1 MEAKIKNIVNE
12 NKRDMVESIKA
23 AVRINSVMDEKT
35 ATEKMPFGKGVD
47 DAIRKALEIAK
58 SLGFKTVYKD
68 GYYGYAEVGDGEEL
82 IGILGHIDVVPV
94 GDESKWKFP
103 PFSATEEDGYIYGR
117 GTQDDKGPTIAAM
130 YAVKALLDA
139 GVKFEKRVRFII
151 GGDEE
156 NLWRCIA
163 KYTENGE
170 EIPSMGFT
178 PDSSFPVTNAEKSL
192 VQFYLRGKGSKEI
205 SLNISGALNAVP
217 GVANYT
223 GKLADKLVEKLDEL
237 KFDYE
242 KNDES
247 VTVIGKRVH
256 SASADKGVNAIE
268 RLCKALY
275 EIGVKEDVVRFVAEL
290 SDSVGSKIL
299 PNCIDDVS
307 GTLTLNLGE
316 LIINENKSV
325 LGYDSRI
332 PVKYTI
338 EDLENAVKEKA
349 ANYGLEFEEFDRLK
363 SLYIPADSELIKT
376 LVSVYEQETGLEG
389 TPMSS
394 GGATYAKA
402 LDNCVAFGA
411 MFPFDEKTE
420 HQENERVDIKNMI
433 KATEIYALAI
443 YLSLIHI

>member
-1 MEAKIKNIVNE
+1 MENKIKNIVNE
-12 NKRDMVESIKA
+12 NSKEMLESIKA
-23 AVRINSVMDEKT
+23 AVRINSVMDEDT
-35 ATEKMPFGKGVD
+35 ATESMPFGKGVD
-47 DAIRKALEIAK
+47 EALRKTLEIAE

-68 GYYGYAEVGDGEEL
+68 GYYGYAEVGEGEEL

-117 GTQDDKGPTIAAM
+117 GTQDDKGPTIATM

-192 VQFYLRGKGSKEI
+192 VQFYLRGKGSKEL

-237 KFDYE
+237 KFEYE
-242 KNDES
+242 KDGES

-275 EIGVKEDVVRFVAEL
+275 EIGVKDDVVRFVAEL

-299 PNCIDDVS
+299 PNCVDDVS

-316 LIINENKSV
+316 LIINEKESKI
-325 LGYDSRI
+325 GFDSRV
-332 PVKYTI
+332 PVKFTI
-338 EDLENAVKEKA
+338 EDLENAVKENA

-363 SLYIPADSELIKT
+363 SLYVPADSELIKT

-389 TPMSS
+389 TPKSS

-420 HQENERVDIKNMI
+420 HQENERVNIKNMI
-433 KATEIYALAI
+433 KATEIYALSV
-443 YLSLIHI
+443 YRLLEL

>member
-12 NKRDMVESIKA
+12 NSKDMIESIKA
-23 AVRINSVMDEKT
+23 AVRINSVMDENT
-35 ATEKMPFGKGVD
+35 ATESMPFGKGVD
-47 DAIRKALEIAK
+47 ESLRKTLEIAE

-68 GYYGYAEVGDGEEL
+68 GYYGYAEIGEGEEL
-82 IGILGHIDVVPV
+82 IGILGHIDVVPI

-139 GVKFEKRVRFII
+139 GVKFGKRVRFII

-192 VQFYLRGKGSKEI
+192 VQFYLRGKGSKDL

-223 GKLADKLVEKLDEL
+223 GELADKLAEKLDEL
-237 KFDYE
+237 KFEYE
-242 KNDES
+242 KDRES
-247 VTVIGKRVH
+247 ITVIGKRVH
-256 SASADKGVNAIE
+256 AASADKGVNAIE

-275 EIGVKEDVVRFVAEL
+275 EIGVKDDVVRFVAEL

-299 PNCIDDVS
+299 PNCVDDVS

-316 LIINENKSV
+316 LIINEKESKI
-325 LGYDSRI
+325 GFDSRV
-332 PVKYTI
+332 PVKFTI
-338 EDLENAVKEKA
+338 EDLENAVKENA

-363 SLYIPADSELIKT
+363 SLYVPADSELIKT

-389 TPMSS
+389 TPKSS

-420 HQENERVDIKNMI
+420 HQENERVNIKNMI
-433 KATEIYALAI
+433 KATEIYALSV
-443 YLSLIHI
+443 YRLLEL

>member
-1 MEAKIKNIVNE
+1 MENKIKNIVNE
-12 NKRDMVESIKA
+12 NSRDMVESIKA
-23 AVRINSVMDEKT
+23 AVRINSVMDEDT
-35 ATEKMPFGKGVD
+35 ATETMPFGKGVD
-47 DAIRKALEIAK
+47 EALRKTLEIAE

-192 VQFYLRGKGSKEI
+192 VQFYLRGKGSKDL

-223 GKLADKLVEKLDEL
+223 GKLADKLAEKLDEL

-242 KNDES
+242 KDGES
-247 VTVIGKRVH
+247 ITVIGKRVH
-256 SASADKGVNAIE
+256 AASADKGVNAIE

-275 EIGVKEDVVRFVAEL
+275 EIGVEDDVVRFVAEL

-299 PNCIDDVS
+299 PNCVDDVS

-316 LIINENKSV
+316 LIINEKESKI
-325 LGYDSRI
+325 GFDSRV
-332 PVKYTI
+332 PVKFTI
-338 EDLENAVKEKA
+338 EDLEDAVKEKA

-363 SLYIPADSELIKT
+363 SLYVPADSELIKT

-389 TPMSS
+389 TPKSS

-443 YLSLIHI
+443 YKLLKL

>member
-1 MEAKIKNIVNE
+1 MESKIKNIVNE
-12 NKRDMVESIKA
+12 NSKDMIESIKA
-23 AVRINSVMDEKT
+23 AVRINSVMDEDT
-35 ATEKMPFGKGVD
+35 ATESMPFGKGVD
-47 DAIRKALEIAK
+47 ESLRKTLEIAE

-68 GYYGYAEVGDGEEL
+68 GYYGYAEVGEGEEL
-82 IGILGHIDVVPV
+82 IGILGHIDVVPI

-117 GTQDDKGPTIAAM
+117 GAQDDKGPTIAAM

-139 GVKFEKRVRFII
+139 GVKFGKRVRFII

-192 VQFYLRGKGSKEI
+192 VQFYLRGKGSKDL

-223 GKLADKLVEKLDEL
+223 GKLADKLSEKLDEL

-242 KNDES
+242 KDGES
-247 VTVIGKRVH
+247 ITVIGKRVH
-256 SASADKGVNAIE
+256 AASADKGVNAIE

-275 EIGVKEDVVRFVAEL
+275 EIGVEDGVVRFVAEL

-299 PNCIDDVS
+299 PNCVDDVS

-316 LIINENKSV
+316 LIINEKESKI
-325 LGYDSRI
+325 GFDSRV
-332 PVKYTI
+332 PVKFTI
-338 EDLENAVKEKA
+338 EDLEDAVKEKA
-349 ANYGLEFEEFDRLK
+349 ANYELEFEEFDRLK
-363 SLYIPADSELIKT
+363 SLYVPADSELIKT
-376 LVSVYEQETGLEG
+376 LVSVYEHETGLEG
-389 TPMSS
+389 TPKSS

-420 HQENERVDIKNMI
+420 HQENERVNIKNMI
-433 KATEIYALAI
+433 KATEIYALSVYRLLEI
-443 YLSLIHI
+443 

>member
-1 MEAKIKNIVNE
+1 MESKIKNIVNE
-12 NKRDMVESIKA
+12 NSKDMIESIKA
-23 AVRINSVMDEKT
+23 AVRINSVMDEDT
-35 ATEKMPFGKGVD
+35 ATESMPFGKGVD
-47 DAIRKALEIAK
+47 ESLRKTLEIAK

-68 GYYGYAEVGDGEEL
+68 GYYGYAEIGEGEEL
-82 IGILGHIDVVPV
+82 IGILGHIDVVPI

-192 VQFYLRGKGSKEI
+192 VQFYLRGNGSKEI
-205 SLNISGALNAVP
+205 NLNISGALNAVP

-223 GKLADKLVEKLDEL
+223 GKLADKLTEKLDEL

-242 KNDES
+242 KDGES

-256 SASADKGVNAIE
+256 AASADKGVNAIE

-275 EIGVKEDVVRFVAEL
+275 EIGVEDDVVRFVAEL

-299 PNCIDDVS
+299 PNCVDDVS

-316 LIINENKSV
+316 LIINEKESKI
-325 LGYDSRI
+325 GFDSRV
-332 PVKYTI
+332 PVKFTI
-338 EDLENAVKEKA
+338 EDLEDAVKEKA
-349 ANYGLEFEEFDRLK
+349 TNYGLEFEEFDRLK
-363 SLYIPADSELIKT
+363 SLYVPADSELIKT

-389 TPMSS
+389 TPKSS

-420 HQENERVDIKNMI
+420 HQENERVNIKNMI
-433 KATEIYALAI
+433 KATEIYALSVYRLLEI
-443 YLSLIHI
+443 

>member
-1 MEAKIKNIVNE
+1 MESKIKNIVNE
-12 NKRDMVESIKA
+12 NSKDMIESIKA
-23 AVRINSVMDEKT
+23 AVRINSVMDEDT
-35 ATEKMPFGKGVD
+35 ATESMPFGKGVD
-47 DAIRKALEIAK
+47 ESLRKTLEIAE

-68 GYYGYAEVGDGEEL
+68 GYYGYAEVGEGEEL
-82 IGILGHIDVVPV
+82 IGILGHIDVVPI

-192 VQFYLRGKGSKEI
+192 VQFYLRGNGSKEI
-205 SLNISGALNAVP
+205 NLNISGALNAVP

-223 GKLADKLVEKLDEL
+223 GKLADKLSEKLDEL

-242 KNDES
+242 KDGES
-247 VTVIGKRVH
+247 ITVIGKRVH
-256 SASADKGVNAIE
+256 AASADKGVNSIE

-275 EIGVKEDVVRFVAEL
+275 EIGVEDDVVRFVAEL

-299 PNCIDDVS
+299 PNCVDDVS

-316 LIINENKSV
+316 LIINEKESKI
-325 LGYDSRI
+325 GFDSRV
-332 PVKYTI
+332 PVKFTI
-338 EDLENAVKEKA
+338 EDLEDAVKEKA

-363 SLYIPADSELIKT
+363 SLYVPADSELIKT

-389 TPMSS
+389 TPKSS

-411 MFPFDEKTE
+411 MFPFEEKTE
-420 HQENERVDIKNMI
+420 HQENERVNIKNMI
-433 KATEIYALAI
+433 KATEIYALSVYRLLEI
-443 YLSLIHI
+443 

>member
-1 MEAKIKNIVNE
+1 MESKIKNIVNE
-12 NKRDMVESIKA
+12 NSKDMIESIKA
-23 AVRINSVMDEKT
+23 AVRINSVMDEDT
-35 ATEKMPFGKGVD
+35 ATESMPFGKGVD
-47 DAIRKALEIAK
+47 ESLRKTLEIAE
-58 SLGFKTVYKD
+58 SLGFKTVYKN
-68 GYYGYAEVGDGEEL
+68 GYYGYAEVGEGKEL

-192 VQFYLRGKGSKEI
+192 VQFYLRGKGSKEL

-223 GKLADKLVEKLDEL
+223 GKLADKLSEKLDEL

-242 KNDES
+242 KDGES
-247 VTVIGKRVH
+247 ITVIGKRVH
-256 SASADKGVNAIE
+256 AASADKGVNAIE

-275 EIGVKEDVVRFVAEL
+275 EIGVEEDIVRFVAEL

-316 LIINENKSV
+316 LIINEKESKI
-325 LGYDSRI
+325 GFDSRV
-332 PVKYTI
+332 PVKFTI
-338 EDLENAVKEKA
+338 EDLEDAVKEKA

-363 SLYIPADSELIKT
+363 SLYVPADSELIKT

-389 TPMSS
+389 TPKSS

-420 HQENERVDIKNMI
+420 HQENERVNIKNMI
-433 KATEIYALAI
+433 KATEIYALSVYRLLEI
-443 YLSLIHI
+443 

>member
-1 MEAKIKNIVNE
+1 MESKIKNIVNE
-12 NKRDMVESIKA
+12 NSKDMIESIKA
-23 AVRINSVMDEKT
+23 AVRINSVMDEDT
-35 ATEKMPFGKGVD
+35 ATESMPFGKGVD
-47 DAIRKALEIAK
+47 ESLRKTLEIAE

-68 GYYGYAEVGDGEEL
+68 GYYGYAEIGEGEEL
-82 IGILGHIDVVPV
+82 IGILGHIDVVPI

-139 GVKFEKRVRFII
+139 GVKFGKRVRFII

-192 VQFYLRGKGSKEI
+192 VQFYLRGNGSKEI
-205 SLNISGALNAVP
+205 NLNISGALNAVP

-223 GKLADKLVEKLDEL
+223 GKLADKLSEKLDEL

-242 KNDES
+242 KDGES
-247 VTVIGKRVH
+247 ITVIGKRVH
-256 SASADKGVNAIE
+256 AASADKGVNAIE

-275 EIGVKEDVVRFVAEL
+275 EIGVEDGVVRFVAEL

-299 PNCIDDVS
+299 PNCVDDVS

-316 LIINENKSV
+316 LIINEKESKI
-325 LGYDSRI
+325 GFDSRV
-332 PVKYTI
+332 PVKFTI
-338 EDLENAVKEKA
+338 EDLEDAVKEKA
-349 ANYGLEFEEFDRLK
+349 ANYELEFEEFDRLK
-363 SLYIPADSELIKT
+363 SLYVPADSELIKT

-389 TPMSS
+389 TPKSS

-420 HQENERVDIKNMI
+420 HQENERVNIKNMI
-433 KATEIYALAI
+433 KATEIYALSVYRLLEI
-443 YLSLIHI
+443 

>member
-1 MEAKIKNIVNE
+1 
-12 NKRDMVESIKA
+12 
-23 AVRINSVMDEKT
+23 
-35 ATEKMPFGKGVD
+35 
-47 DAIRKALEIAK
+47 
-58 SLGFKTVYKD
+58 
-68 GYYGYAEVGDGEEL
+68 
-82 IGILGHIDVVPV
+82 
-94 GDESKWKFP
+94 
-103 PFSATEEDGYIYGR
+103 
-117 GTQDDKGPTIAAM
+117 M
-130 YAVKALLDA
+130 YAVKSLLDA

-192 VQFYLRGKGSKEI
+192 VQFYLRGKGSKEL

-223 GKLADKLVEKLDEL
+223 GKLADKLSEKLDEL

-242 KNDES
+242 KDGES

-256 SASADKGVNAIE
+256 AASADKGVNAIE

-275 EIGVKEDVVRFVAEL
+275 EIGVEDDVVRFVAEL

-299 PNCIDDVS
+299 PNCVDDVS

-316 LIINENKSV
+316 LIINEKESKI
-325 LGYDSRI
+325 GFDSRV
-332 PVKYTI
+332 PVKFTI
-338 EDLENAVKEKA
+338 EDLEDAVKEKA
-349 ANYGLEFEEFDRLK
+349 TNYGLEFEEFDRLK
-363 SLYIPADSELIKT
+363 SLYVPADSELIKT

-389 TPMSS
+389 TPKSS

-411 MFPFDEKTE
+411 MFPFDKKTE
-420 HQENERVDIKNMI
+420 HQENERVNIKNMI
-433 KATEIYALAI
+433 KATEIYALSVYRLLEI
-443 YLSLIHI
+443 

>member
-12 NKRDMVESIKA
+12 NSREMVESIKA
-23 AVRINSVMDEKT
+23 AVRINSVMDEDT
-35 ATEKMPFGKGVD
+35 ATETMPFGKGVD
-47 DAIRKALEIAK
+47 EALRKTLEIAE

-68 GYYGYAEVGDGEEL
+68 GYYGYAEIGEGEEL
-82 IGILGHIDVVPV
+82 IGILGHIDVVPI

-192 VQFYLRGKGSKEI
+192 VQFYLRGKGSKDL

-223 GKLADKLVEKLDEL
+223 GKLADKLSEKLDEL

-242 KNDES
+242 KDGES
-247 VTVIGKRVH
+247 ITVIGKRVH
-256 SASADKGVNAIE
+256 AASADKGVNAIE

-275 EIGVKEDVVRFVAEL
+275 EIGVEDDVVRFVAEL

-299 PNCIDDVS
+299 PNCVDDVS

-316 LIINENKSV
+316 LIINEKESKI
-325 LGYDSRI
+325 GFDSRV
-332 PVKYTI
+332 PVKFTI
-338 EDLENAVKEKA
+338 EDLEDAVKEKA
-349 ANYGLEFEEFDRLK
+349 TNYGLEFEEFDRLK
-363 SLYIPADSELIKT
+363 SLYVPADSELIKT
-376 LVSVYEQETGLEG
+376 LVSVYEEETGLEG
-389 TPMSS
+389 TPKSS

-420 HQENERVDIKNMI
+420 HQENERVNIKNMI
-433 KATEIYALAI
+433 KATEIYALSVYRLLEI
-443 YLSLIHI
+443 

>member
-1 MEAKIKNIVNE
+1 MENKIKNIVNE
-12 NKRDMVESIKA
+12 NSRDMVESIKA
-23 AVRINSVMDEKT
+23 AVRINSVMDEDT
-35 ATEKMPFGKGVD
+35 ATETMPFGKGVD
-47 DAIRKALEIAK
+47 EALRKTLEIAE

-192 VQFYLRGKGSKEI
+192 VQFYLRGKGSKDL

-223 GKLADKLVEKLDEL
+223 GKLADKLAEKLDEL

-242 KNDES
+242 KDGES
-247 VTVIGKRVH
+247 ITVIGKRVH
-256 SASADKGVNAIE
+256 AASADKGVNSIE

-275 EIGVKEDVVRFVAEL
+275 EIGVEDDVVRFVAEL

-299 PNCIDDVS
+299 PNCVDDVS

-316 LIINENKSV
+316 LIINEKESKI
-325 LGYDSRI
+325 GFDSRV
-332 PVKYTI
+332 PVKFTI
-338 EDLENAVKEKA
+338 EDLEDAVKEKA

-363 SLYIPADSELIKT
+363 SLYVPADSELIKT

-389 TPMSS
+389 TPKSS

-443 YLSLIHI
+443 YKLLKL

>member
-1 MEAKIKNIVNE
+1 MESKIKNIVNE
-12 NKRDMVESIKA
+12 NSKDMIESIKA
-23 AVRINSVMDEKT
+23 AVRINSVMDEDT
-35 ATEKMPFGKGVD
+35 ATESMPFGKGVD
-47 DAIRKALEIAK
+47 ESLRKTLEIAE

-68 GYYGYAEVGDGEEL
+68 GYYGYAEVGEGEEL
-82 IGILGHIDVVPV
+82 IGILGHIDVVPI

-192 VQFYLRGKGSKEI
+192 VQFYLRGKGSKDL

-223 GKLADKLVEKLDEL
+223 GKLADKLSEKLDEL

-242 KNDES
+242 KDGES
-247 VTVIGKRVH
+247 ITVIGKRVH
-256 SASADKGVNAIE
+256 AASADKGVNAIE

-275 EIGVKEDVVRFVAEL
+275 EIGVEDDVVRFVAEL

-299 PNCIDDVS
+299 PNCVDDVS

-316 LIINENKSV
+316 LIINEKESKI
-325 LGYDSRI
+325 GFDSRV
-332 PVKYTI
+332 PVKFTI
-338 EDLENAVKEKA
+338 EDLEDAVKEKA

-363 SLYIPADSELIKT
+363 SLYVPADSELIKT

-389 TPMSS
+389 TPKSS

-420 HQENERVDIKNMI
+420 HQENERVNIKNMI
-433 KATEIYALAI
+433 KATEIYALAVYRLLEI
-443 YLSLIHI
+443 

>member
-1 MEAKIKNIVNE
+1 MESKIKNIVNE
-12 NKRDMVESIKA
+12 NSKDMIESIKA
-23 AVRINSVMDEKT
+23 AVRINSVMDEDT
-35 ATEKMPFGKGVD
+35 ATESMPFGKGVD
-47 DAIRKALEIAK
+47 ESLRKTLEIAE

-68 GYYGYAEVGDGEEL
+68 GYYGYAEVGEGEEL
-82 IGILGHIDVVPV
+82 IGILGHIDVVPI

-192 VQFYLRGKGSKEI
+192 VQFYLRGNGSKEI
-205 SLNISGALNAVP
+205 NLNISGALNAVP

-223 GKLADKLVEKLDEL
+223 GKLADKLSEKLDEL

-242 KNDES
+242 KDGES
-247 VTVIGKRVH
+247 ITVIGKRVH
-256 SASADKGVNAIE
+256 AASADKGVNSIE

-275 EIGVKEDVVRFVAEL
+275 EIGVEDDVVRFVAEL

-316 LIINENKSV
+316 LIINEKESKI
-325 LGYDSRI
+325 GFDSRV
-332 PVKYTI
+332 PVKFTI
-338 EDLENAVKEKA
+338 EDLEDAVKEKA

-363 SLYIPADSELIKT
+363 SLYVPADSKLIKT

-389 TPMSS
+389 TPKSS

-420 HQENERVDIKNMI
+420 HQENERVNIKNMI
-433 KATEIYALAI
+433 KATEIYALSVYRLLEI
-443 YLSLIHI
+443 

>member
-12 NKRDMVESIKA
+12 NSKEMIESLKS
-23 AVRINSVMDEKT
+23 AVRINSVMDEDT
-35 ATEKMPFGKGVD
+35 ATESMPFGKGVD
-47 DAIRKALEIAK
+47 ESLRKTLEIAE

-68 GYYGYAEVGDGEEL
+68 GYYGYAEIGEGEEL
-82 IGILGHIDVVPV
+82 IGILGHIDVVPI

-192 VQFYLRGKGSKEI
+192 VQFYLRGNGSKEI
-205 SLNISGALNAVP
+205 NLNISGALNAVP

-223 GKLADKLVEKLDEL
+223 GKLADKLSEKLDEL

-242 KNDES
+242 KDGES

-256 SASADKGVNAIE
+256 AASADKGVNAIE

-275 EIGVKEDVVRFVAEL
+275 EIGVEDDVVRFVAEL

-299 PNCIDDVS
+299 PNCVDDVS

-316 LIINENKSV
+316 LIINEKESKI
-325 LGYDSRI
+325 GFDSRV
-332 PVKYTI
+332 PVKFTI
-338 EDLENAVKEKA
+338 EDLEDAVKEKA

-363 SLYIPADSELIKT
+363 SLYVPADSELIKT

-389 TPMSS
+389 TPKSS

-420 HQENERVDIKNMI
+420 HQENERVNIKNMI
-433 KATEIYALAI
+433 KATEIYALAVYRLLEI
-443 YLSLIHI
+443 

>member
-1 MEAKIKNIVNE
+1 MESKIKNIVNE
-12 NKRDMVESIKA
+12 NSKDMIESIKA
-23 AVRINSVMDEKT
+23 AVRINSVMDEDT
-35 ATEKMPFGKGVD
+35 ATESMPFGKGVD
-47 DAIRKALEIAK
+47 ESLRKTLEIAE

-68 GYYGYAEVGDGEEL
+68 GYYGYAEVGEGEEL
-82 IGILGHIDVVPV
+82 IGILGHIDVVPI

-117 GTQDDKGPTIAAM
+117 GAQDDKGPTIAAM

-139 GVKFEKRVRFII
+139 GVKFGKRVRFII

-192 VQFYLRGKGSKEI
+192 VQFYLRGKGSKDL

-217 GVANYT
+217 GVANYI
-223 GKLADKLVEKLDEL
+223 GKLADKLAEKLDEL

-242 KNDES
+242 KDGES
-247 VTVIGKRVH
+247 ITVIGKRVH
-256 SASADKGVNAIE
+256 AASADKGVNSIE

-275 EIGVKEDVVRFVAEL
+275 EIGVEDDVVRFVAEL

-316 LIINENKSV
+316 LIINEKESKI
-325 LGYDSRI
+325 GFDSRV
-332 PVKYTI
+332 PVKFTI
-338 EDLENAVKEKA
+338 EDLEDAVKEKA

-363 SLYIPADSELIKT
+363 SLYVPADSELIKT

-389 TPMSS
+389 TPKSS

-420 HQENERVDIKNMI
+420 HQENERVNIKNMI
-433 KATEIYALAI
+433 KATEIYALAVYRLLEI
-443 YLSLIHI
+443 

>member
-12 NKRDMVESIKA
+12 NRRDMIESIKA
-23 AVRINSVMDEKT
+23 AVRINSVMDENT
-35 ATEKMPFGKGVD
+35 ATESMPFGKGVD
-47 DAIRKALEIAK
+47 ESLRKTLEIAE

-68 GYYGYAEVGDGEEL
+68 GYYGYAEVGEGEEL
-82 IGILGHIDVVPV
+82 IGILGHIDVVPI

-117 GTQDDKGPTIAAM
+117 GTQDDKGPTIATM

-192 VQFYLRGKGSKEI
+192 VQFYLRGKGSKDL

-223 GKLADKLVEKLDEL
+223 GELADKLAEKLDEL
-237 KFDYE
+237 KFEYE
-242 KNDES
+242 KDGES
-247 VTVIGKRVH
+247 ITVIGKRVH
-256 SASADKGVNAIE
+256 AASADKGVNAIE

-275 EIGVKEDVVRFVAEL
+275 EIGVKDDVVRFVAEL

-299 PNCIDDVS
+299 PNCVDEVS

-316 LIINENKSV
+316 LIINEKESKI
-325 LGYDSRI
+325 GFDSRV
-332 PVKYTI
+332 PVKFTI
-338 EDLENAVKEKA
+338 EDLENAVKENA

-363 SLYIPADSELIKT
+363 SLYVPADSELIKT

-389 TPMSS
+389 TPKSS

-420 HQENERVDIKNMI
+420 HQENERVNIKNMI
-433 KATEIYALAI
+433 KATEIYALSV
-443 YLSLIHI
+443 YRLLEL

>member
-12 NKRDMVESIKA
+12 NRRDMIESIKA
-23 AVRINSVMDEKT
+23 AVRINSVMDENT
-35 ATEKMPFGKGVD
+35 ATESMPFGKGVD
-47 DAIRKALEIAK
+47 ESLRKTLEIAE

-68 GYYGYAEVGDGEEL
+68 GYYGYAEIGEGEEL
-82 IGILGHIDVVPV
+82 IGILGHIDVVPI

-139 GVKFEKRVRFII
+139 GVKFGKRVRFII

-192 VQFYLRGKGSKEI
+192 VQFYLRGKGSKDL

-223 GKLADKLVEKLDEL
+223 GELADKLAEKLDEL
-237 KFDYE
+237 KFEYE
-242 KNDES
+242 KDGES
-247 VTVIGKRVH
+247 ITVIGKRVH
-256 SASADKGVNAIE
+256 AASADKGVNAIE

-275 EIGVKEDVVRFVAEL
+275 EIGVKDDVVRFVAEL

-299 PNCIDDVS
+299 PNCVDEVS

-316 LIINENKSV
+316 LIINEKESKI
-325 LGYDSRI
+325 GFDSRV
-332 PVKYTI
+332 PVKFTI
-338 EDLENAVKEKA
+338 EDLENAVKENA

-363 SLYIPADSELIKT
+363 SLYVPADSELIKT

-389 TPMSS
+389 TPKSS

-420 HQENERVDIKNMI
+420 HQENERVNIKNMI
-433 KATEIYALAI
+433 KATEIYALSV
-443 YLSLIHI
+443 YRLLEL

>member
-1 MEAKIKNIVNE
+1 MESKIKNIVNE
-12 NKRDMVESIKA
+12 NSKDMIESIKA
-23 AVRINSVMDEKT
+23 AVRINSVMDENT
-35 ATEKMPFGKGVD
+35 ATESMPFGKGVD
-47 DAIRKALEIAK
+47 EALRKTLEIAE

-68 GYYGYAEVGDGEEL
+68 GYYGYAEVGEGEEL
-82 IGILGHIDVVPV
+82 IGILGHIDVVPI

-139 GVKFEKRVRFII
+139 VVKFGKRVRFII

-192 VQFYLRGKGSKEI
+192 VQFYLRGTGSKDL

-223 GKLADKLVEKLDEL
+223 GELADKLAEKLDEL
-237 KFDYE
+237 KFEYE
-242 KNDES
+242 KDGES
-247 VTVIGKRVH
+247 ITVIGKRVH
-256 SASADKGVNAIE
+256 AASADKGVNAIE

-275 EIGVKEDVVRFVAEL
+275 EIGVKDDVVRFVAEL

-299 PNCIDDVS
+299 PNCVDDVS

-316 LIINENKSV
+316 LIINEKESKI
-325 LGYDSRI
+325 GFDSRV
-332 PVKYTI
+332 PVKFTI
-338 EDLENAVKEKA
+338 EDLENAVKENA

-363 SLYIPADSELIKT
+363 SLYVPADSEIIKT

-389 TPMSS
+389 TPKSS

-420 HQENERVDIKNMI
+420 HQENERVNIKNMI
-433 KATEIYALAI
+433 KATEIYALSV
-443 YLSLIHI
+443 YRLLEL

>member
-1 MEAKIKNIVNE
+1 MESKIKNIVNE
-12 NKRDMVESIKA
+12 NSKDMIESIKA
-23 AVRINSVMDEKT
+23 AVRINSVMDEDT
-35 ATEKMPFGKGVD
+35 ATESMPFGKGVD
-47 DAIRKALEIAK
+47 EALRKTLEIAE

-68 GYYGYAEVGDGEEL
+68 GYYGYAEVGEGEEL

-192 VQFYLRGKGSKEI
+192 VQFYLRGEGSKEL

-223 GKLADKLVEKLDEL
+223 GELSDKLSEKLDEL
-237 KFDYE
+237 KFEYE
-242 KNDES
+242 KDGES

-275 EIGVKEDVVRFVAEL
+275 EIGVEDDVVRFVAEL

-307 GTLTLNLGE
+307 GTLTFNLGE
-316 LIINENKSV
+316 LIINENESV

-349 ANYGLEFEEFDRLK
+349 ADYGLEFEEFDRLK
-363 SLYIPADSELIKT
+363 SLYVPADSKLIKT

-420 HQENERVDIKNMI
+420 HQENERVNIKNMI
-433 KATEIYALAI
+433 KATEIYALSVYRLLEI
-443 YLSLIHI
+443 

>member
-1 MEAKIKNIVNE
+1 MESKIKNIVNE
-12 NKRDMVESIKA
+12 NSKDMIESIKA
-23 AVRINSVMDEKT
+23 AVRINSVMDEDT
-35 ATEKMPFGKGVD
+35 ATESMPFGKGVD
-47 DAIRKALEIAK
+47 ESLRKTLEIAE

-68 GYYGYAEVGDGEEL
+68 GYYGYAEIGEGEEL
-82 IGILGHIDVVPV
+82 IGILGHIDVVPI

-192 VQFYLRGKGSKEI
+192 VQFYLRGKGSKDL

-223 GKLADKLVEKLDEL
+223 GKLADKLAEKLDEL

-242 KNDES
+242 KDGES
-247 VTVIGKRVH
+247 ITVIGKRVH
-256 SASADKGVNAIE
+256 AASADKGVNAIE

-275 EIGVKEDVVRFVAEL
+275 EIGVEDDVVRFVAEL

-299 PNCIDDVS
+299 PNCVDDVS

-316 LIINENKSV
+316 LIINEKESKI
-325 LGYDSRI
+325 GFDSRV
-332 PVKYTI
+332 PVKFTI
-338 EDLENAVKEKA
+338 EDLEDAVKEKA

-363 SLYIPADSELIKT
+363 SLYVPADSELIKT

-389 TPMSS
+389 TPKSS

-420 HQENERVDIKNMI
+420 HQENERVNIKNMI
-433 KATEIYALAI
+433 KATEIYALSVYRLLEI
-443 YLSLIHI
+443 

>member
-1 MEAKIKNIVNE
+1 MEYKIKNIVNE
-12 NKRDMVESIKA
+12 NSKDMIESIKA
-23 AVRINSVMDEKT
+23 AVRINSVMDEDT
-35 ATEKMPFGKGVD
+35 ATESMPFGKGVD
-47 DAIRKALEIAK
+47 ESLRKTLEIAE

-68 GYYGYAEVGDGEEL
+68 GYYGYVEVGEGEEL
-82 IGILGHIDVVPV
+82 IGILGHIDVVPI

-205 SLNISGALNAVP
+205 NLNISGALNAVP

-223 GKLADKLVEKLDEL
+223 GKLADKLSEKLDEL

-242 KNDES
+242 KDGES
-247 VTVIGKRVH
+247 ITVIGKRVH
-256 SASADKGVNAIE
+256 AASADKGVNAIE

-275 EIGVKEDVVRFVAEL
+275 EIGVEDDVVRFVAEL

-316 LIINENKSV
+316 LIINEKESKI
-325 LGYDSRI
+325 GFDSRV
-332 PVKYTI
+332 PVKFTI
-338 EDLENAVKEKA
+338 EDLEDAVKEKA

-363 SLYIPADSELIKT
+363 SLYVPADSELIKT

-389 TPMSS
+389 TPKSS

-420 HQENERVDIKNMI
+420 HQENERVNIKNMI
-433 KATEIYALAI
+433 KATEIYALSVYRLLEI
-443 YLSLIHI
+443 

>member
-12 NKRDMVESIKA
+12 NSREMVESIKA
-23 AVRINSVMDEKT
+23 AVRINSVMDEDT
-35 ATEKMPFGKGVD
+35 ATESMPFGKGVD
-47 DAIRKALEIAK
+47 EALRKTLEIAE

-68 GYYGYAEVGDGEEL
+68 GYYGYAEVGEGEEL

-117 GTQDDKGPTIAAM
+117 GTQDDKGPTIATM

-192 VQFYLRGKGSKEI
+192 VQFYLRGKGSKEL

-237 KFDYE
+237 KFEYE
-242 KNDES
+242 KDGES

-307 GTLTLNLGE
+307 GTLTFNLGE
-316 LIINENKSV
+316 LIINENESV

-363 SLYIPADSELIKT
+363 SLYVPADSKLIKT

-389 TPMSS
+389 TPKSS

-420 HQENERVDIKNMI
+420 HQENERVNIKNMI
-433 KATEIYALAI
+433 KATEIYALSV
-443 YLSLIHI
+443 YRLLEL

>member
-1 MEAKIKNIVNE
+1 MENKIKNIVNE
-12 NKRDMVESIKA
+12 NSREMIESIKS
-23 AVRINSVMDEKT
+23 AVKINSVLDEET
-35 ATEKMPFGKGVD
+35 TTETMPFGKGVD
-47 DAIRKALEIAK
+47 DALRKTLEIAK
-58 SLGFKTVYKD
+58 SLGFKTAYKD
-68 GYYGYAEVGDGEEL
+68 GYYGYAEVGEGDEL
-82 IGILGHIDVVPV
+82 IGILGHIDVVPI

-192 VQFYLRGKGSKEI
+192 VQLYLRGKGSKEI

-223 GKLADKLVEKLDEL
+223 GKLADKLSEKLDEL
-237 KFDYE
+237 KFEYE
-242 KNDES
+242 KVGES

-256 SASADKGVNAIE
+256 SASADKGINAIE

-299 PNCIDDVS
+299 PNCFDDVS

-316 LIINENKSV
+316 LIINENESV

-363 SLYIPADSELIKT
+363 SLYVPEDSKLIKT

-411 MFPFDEKTE
+411 MFQFDEKIE
-420 HQENERVDIKNMI
+420 HQENERVNIKNLT
-433 KATEIYALAI
+433 KATEIYALTVYKLLA
-443 YLSLIHI
+443 L

>member
-1 MEAKIKNIVNE
+1 MESKIKNIVNE
-12 NKRDMVESIKA
+12 NSREMVESIKA
-23 AVRINSVMDEKT
+23 AVRINSVMDEDT
-35 ATEKMPFGKGVD
+35 ATESMPFGKGVD
-47 DAIRKALEIAK
+47 ESLRKTLEIAE

-68 GYYGYAEVGDGEEL
+68 GYYGYAEIGEGEEL

-192 VQFYLRGKGSKEI
+192 VQFYLRGEGSKELSLNI
-205 SLNISGALNAVP
+205 SGAGDEENLWRCIAKYTENGEEIPSMGFTPDSSFPVTNAEKSLVQFYLRGEGSKELSLNISGALNAVP

-223 GKLADKLVEKLDEL
+223 GELSDKLSEKLDEL
-237 KFDYE
+237 KFEYE
-242 KNDES
+242 KDGES

-275 EIGVKEDVVRFVAEL
+275 EIGVEDDVVRFVAEL

-307 GTLTLNLGE
+307 GTLTFNLGE
-316 LIINENKSV
+316 LIINENESV

-363 SLYIPADSELIKT
+363 SLYVPADSKLIKT
-376 LVSVYEQETGLEG
+376 LVSVYEQETGL
-389 TPMSS
+389 
-394 GGATYAKA
+394 
-402 LDNCVAFGA
+402 
-411 MFPFDEKTE
+411 
-420 HQENERVDIKNMI
+420 
-433 KATEIYALAI
+433 
-443 YLSLIHI
+443 

>member
-12 NKRDMVESIKA
+12 NRRDMIESIKA
-23 AVRINSVMDEKT
+23 AVRINSVMDENT
-35 ATEKMPFGKGVD
+35 ATESMPFGKGVD
-47 DAIRKALEIAK
+47 ESLRKTLEIAE

-68 GYYGYAEVGDGEEL
+68 GYYGYAEVGEGEEL
-82 IGILGHIDVVPV
+82 IGILGHIDVVPI

-139 GVKFEKRVRFII
+139 GVKFGKRVRFII

-192 VQFYLRGKGSKEI
+192 VQFYLRGKGSKDL

-223 GKLADKLVEKLDEL
+223 GELADKLAEKLDEL
-237 KFDYE
+237 KFEYE
-242 KNDES
+242 KDGES
-247 VTVIGKRVH
+247 ITVIGKRVH
-256 SASADKGVNAIE
+256 AASADKGVNAIE

-275 EIGVKEDVVRFVAEL
+275 EIGVKDDVVRFVAEL

-299 PNCIDDVS
+299 PNCVDDVS

-316 LIINENKSV
+316 LIINEKESKI
-325 LGYDSRI
+325 GFDSRV
-332 PVKYTI
+332 PVKFTI
-338 EDLENAVKEKA
+338 EDLENAVKENA
-349 ANYGLEFEEFDRLK
+349 ANYGLEFEQFDRLK
-363 SLYIPADSELIKT
+363 SLYVPADSELIKT

-389 TPMSS
+389 TPKSS

-420 HQENERVDIKNMI
+420 HQENERVNIKNMI
-433 KATEIYALAI
+433 KATEIYALSV
-443 YLSLIHI
+443 YRLLEL

>member
-1 MEAKIKNIVNE
+1 MESKIKNIVNE
-12 NKRDMVESIKA
+12 NSKDMIESIKA
-23 AVRINSVMDEKT
+23 AVRINSVMDENT
-35 ATEKMPFGKGVD
+35 ATESMPFGKGVD
-47 DAIRKALEIAK
+47 EALRKTLEIAE

-68 GYYGYAEVGDGEEL
+68 GYYGYAEVGEGEEL
-82 IGILGHIDVVPV
+82 IGILGHIDVVPI

-139 GVKFEKRVRFII
+139 GVKFGKRVRFII

-192 VQFYLRGKGSKEI
+192 VQFYLRGKGSKDL

-223 GKLADKLVEKLDEL
+223 GELADKLAEKLDEL
-237 KFDYE
+237 KFEYE
-242 KNDES
+242 KDGES
-247 VTVIGKRVH
+247 ITVIGKRVH
-256 SASADKGVNAIE
+256 AASADKGVNAIE

-275 EIGVKEDVVRFVAEL
+275 EIGVKDDVVRFVAEL

-299 PNCIDDVS
+299 PNCVDDVS

-316 LIINENKSV
+316 LIINEKESKI
-325 LGYDSRI
+325 GFDSRV
-332 PVKYTI
+332 PVKFTI
-338 EDLENAVKEKA
+338 EDLENAVKENA

-363 SLYIPADSELIKT
+363 SLYVPADSELIKT

-389 TPMSS
+389 TPKSS

-420 HQENERVDIKNMI
+420 HQENERVNIKNMI
-433 KATEIYALAI
+433 KATEIYALSV
-443 YLSLIHI
+443 YRLLEL

>member
-1 MEAKIKNIVNE
+1 MESKIKNIVNE
-12 NKRDMVESIKA
+12 NSKDMIESIKA
-23 AVRINSVMDEKT
+23 AVRINSVMDEDT
-35 ATEKMPFGKGVD
+35 ATESMPFGKGVD
-47 DAIRKALEIAK
+47 ESLRKTLEIAE

-68 GYYGYAEVGDGEEL
+68 GYYGYAEVGEGEKL
-82 IGILGHIDVVPV
+82 IGILGHIDVVPI

-192 VQFYLRGKGSKEI
+192 VQFYLRGKGSKEL

-223 GKLADKLVEKLDEL
+223 GELADKLAEKLDEL
-237 KFDYE
+237 KFEYE
-242 KNDES
+242 KDGES

-256 SASADKGVNAIE
+256 AASADKGVNAIE

-275 EIGVKEDVVRFVAEL
+275 EIGVEDDVVRFVAEL

-316 LIINENKSV
+316 LIINEKESKI
-325 LGYDSRI
+325 GFDSRV
-332 PVKYTI
+332 PVKFTI
-338 EDLENAVKEKA
+338 EDLEDAVKEKA

-363 SLYIPADSELIKT
+363 SLYVPADSELIKT

-389 TPMSS
+389 TPKSS

-420 HQENERVDIKNMI
+420 HQENERVNIKNMI
-433 KATEIYALAI
+433 KATEIYALSVYRLLEI
-443 YLSLIHI
+443 

>member
-12 NKRDMVESIKA
+12 NRRDMIESIKA
-23 AVRINSVMDEKT
+23 AVRINSVMDENT
-35 ATEKMPFGKGVD
+35 ATESMPFGKGVD
-47 DAIRKALEIAK
+47 ESLRKTLEIAE

-68 GYYGYAEVGDGEEL
+68 GYYGYAEVGEGEEL
-82 IGILGHIDVVPV
+82 IGILGHIDVVPI

-139 GVKFEKRVRFII
+139 GVKFGKRVRFII

-192 VQFYLRGKGSKEI
+192 VQFYLRGKGSKDL

-223 GKLADKLVEKLDEL
+223 GELADKLAEKLDEL
-237 KFDYE
+237 KFEYE
-242 KNDES
+242 KDGES
-247 VTVIGKRVH
+247 ITVIGKRVH
-256 SASADKGVNAIE
+256 AASADKGVNAIE

-275 EIGVKEDVVRFVAEL
+275 EIGVKDDVVRFVAEL

-299 PNCIDDVS
+299 PNCVDDVS

-316 LIINENKSV
+316 LIINEKESKI
-325 LGYDSRI
+325 GFDSRV
-332 PVKYTI
+332 PVKFTI
-338 EDLENAVKEKA
+338 EDLENAVKENA

-363 SLYIPADSELIKT
+363 SLYVPADSELIKT

-389 TPMSS
+389 TPKSS

-402 LDNCVAFGA
+402 IDNCVAFGA

-420 HQENERVDIKNMI
+420 HQENERVNIKNMI
-433 KATEIYALAI
+433 KATEIYALSV
-443 YLSLIHI
+443 YRLLEL

>member
-1 MEAKIKNIVNE
+1 MESKIKNIVNE
-12 NKRDMVESIKA
+12 NSKDMIESIKA
-23 AVRINSVMDEKT
+23 AVRINSVMDEDT
-35 ATEKMPFGKGVD
+35 ATESMPFGKGVD
-47 DAIRKALEIAK
+47 ESLRKTLEIAE

-68 GYYGYAEVGDGEEL
+68 GYYGYAEIGEGEEL
-82 IGILGHIDVVPV
+82 IGILGHIDVVPI

-223 GKLADKLVEKLDEL
+223 GKLADKLSEKLDEL

-242 KNDES
+242 KDGES

-256 SASADKGVNAIE
+256 AASADKGVNAIE

-275 EIGVKEDVVRFVAEL
+275 EIGVEDGVVRFVAEL

-299 PNCIDDVS
+299 PNCVDDVS

-316 LIINENKSV
+316 LIINEKESKI
-325 LGYDSRI
+325 GFDSRV
-332 PVKYTI
+332 PVKFTI
-338 EDLENAVKEKA
+338 EDLEDAVKEKA

-363 SLYIPADSELIKT
+363 SLYVPADSELIKT

-389 TPMSS
+389 TPKSS

-420 HQENERVDIKNMI
+420 HQENERVNIKNMI
-433 KATEIYALAI
+433 KATEIYALSVYRLLEI
-443 YLSLIHI
+443 

>member
-1 MEAKIKNIVNE
+1 MESKIKNIVNE
-12 NKRDMVESIKA
+12 NSKEMIESLKS
-23 AVRINSVMDEKT
+23 AVRINSVMDEDT
-35 ATEKMPFGKGVD
+35 ATESMPFGKGVD
-47 DAIRKALEIAK
+47 ESLRKTLEIAE

-68 GYYGYAEVGDGEEL
+68 GYYVYAEVGEGEEL
-82 IGILGHIDVVPV
+82 IGILGHIDVVPI

-192 VQFYLRGKGSKEI
+192 VQFYLRGKESKDL

-223 GKLADKLVEKLDEL
+223 GKLADKLSEKLDEL

-242 KNDES
+242 KDGES

-256 SASADKGVNAIE
+256 AASADKGVNAIE

-275 EIGVKEDVVRFVAEL
+275 EIGVEEDIVRFVAEL

-316 LIINENKSV
+316 LIINEKESKI
-325 LGYDSRI
+325 GFDSRV
-332 PVKYTI
+332 PVKFTI
-338 EDLENAVKEKA
+338 EDLEDAVKEKA

-363 SLYIPADSELIKT
+363 SLYVPADSKLIKT

-389 TPMSS
+389 TPKSS

-420 HQENERVDIKNMI
+420 HQENERVNIKNMI
-433 KATEIYALAI
+433 KATEIYALSVYRLLEI
-443 YLSLIHI
+443 

>member
-1 MEAKIKNIVNE
+1 MEAKIKNIINE
-12 NKRDMVESIKA
+12 NSREMVESIKA
-23 AVRINSVMDEKT
+23 AVRINSVMDEDT
-35 ATEKMPFGKGVD
+35 ATETMPFGKGVD
-47 DAIRKALEIAK
+47 EALRKTLEIAE

-68 GYYGYAEVGDGEEL
+68 GYYGYAEVGEGEEL

-139 GVKFEKRVRFII
+139 GVKFGKRVRFII

-192 VQFYLRGKGSKEI
+192 VQFYLRGKGSKDL

-223 GKLADKLVEKLDEL
+223 GKLADKLTEKLDEL

-242 KNDES
+242 KDGES

-256 SASADKGVNAIE
+256 AASADKGVNAIE

-275 EIGVKEDVVRFVAEL
+275 EIGVEDDVVRFVAEL

-316 LIINENKSV
+316 LIINEKESKI
-325 LGYDSRI
+325 GFDSRV
-332 PVKYTI
+332 PVKFTI
-338 EDLENAVKEKA
+338 EDLEDAVKEKA

-363 SLYIPADSELIKT
+363 SLYVPADSELIKT
-376 LVSVYEQETGLEG
+376 LVSVYEEETGLEG
-389 TPMSS
+389 TPKSS

-433 KATEIYALAI
+433 KATEIYALSV
-443 YLSLIHI
+443 YRLLEL

>member
-12 NKRDMVESIKA
+12 NSKEMIESLKS
-23 AVRINSVMDEKT
+23 AVRINSILDEKT
-35 ATEKMPFGKGVD
+35 ATETMPFGKGVD
-47 DAIRKALEIAK
+47 DALRKTLEIAE

-68 GYYGYAEVGDGEEL
+68 GYYGYAEVGEGEEL

-130 YAVKALLDA
+130 YAVKSLLDA
-139 GVKFEKRVRFII
+139 GVTFSKRVRFII

-156 NLWRCIA
+156 NLWRCIS
-163 KYTENGE
+163 KYTEDGE

-192 VQFYLRGKGSKEI
+192 VQFYLRGKGTKN
-205 SLNISGALNAVP
+205 LNLAISGALNAVP
-217 GVANYT
+217 GEANYT
-223 GKLADKLVEKLDEL
+223 GELADKLSDKLDEL
-237 KFDYE
+237 KFEYKKE
-242 KNDES
+242 ENQ

-256 SASADKGVNAIE
+256 AASADKGINAIE

-275 EIGVKEDVVRFVAEL
+275 EVGVKDDVVRFVAEL

-316 LIINENKSV
+316 LIINENESV

-338 EDLENAVKEKA
+338 ENLEDAVKEKA
-349 ANYGLEFEEFDRLK
+349 SGYNLEFEEFDRLK
-363 SLYIPADSELIKT
+363 SLYVPADSDLIKT

-389 TPMSS
+389 TPLSS

-420 HQENERVDIKNMI
+420 HQENERINIKNLI
-433 KATEIYALAI
+433 KATEIYALAV
-443 YLSLIHI
+443 YRLLCL

>member
-1 MEAKIKNIVNE
+1 MESKIKNIVNE
-12 NKRDMVESIKA
+12 NSKDMIESIKA
-23 AVRINSVMDEKT
+23 AVRINSIMDENT
-35 ATEKMPFGKGVD
+35 ATESMPFGKGVD
-47 DAIRKALEIAK
+47 EALRKTLEIAE

-68 GYYGYAEVGDGEEL
+68 GYYGYAEVGEGEEL

-117 GTQDDKGPTIAAM
+117 GAQDDKGPTIAAM
-130 YAVKALLDA
+130 YAVRALLDA
-139 GVKFEKRVRFII
+139 GVKFGKRVRFII

-192 VQFYLRGKGSKEI
+192 VQFYLIGKGSKDL

-223 GKLADKLVEKLDEL
+223 GELADKLAEKLDEL
-237 KFDYE
+237 KFEYE
-242 KNDES
+242 KDGENI
-247 VTVIGKRVH
+247 TVLGKRVH
-256 SASADKGVNAIE
+256 AASADKGVNAIE

-275 EIGVKEDVVRFVAEL
+275 EIGVEDDVVRFVAEL

-299 PNCIDDVS
+299 PNCVDDVS

-316 LIINENKSV
+316 LIINEKESKI
-325 LGYDSRI
+325 GFDSRV
-332 PVKYTI
+332 PVKFTI

-363 SLYIPADSELIKT
+363 SLYVPADSELIKT

-389 TPMSS
+389 TPKSS

-420 HQENERVDIKNMI
+420 HQENERVNIKNMI
-433 KATEIYALAI
+433 KATEIYALSVYRLLEI
-443 YLSLIHI
+443 

>member
-1 MEAKIKNIVNE
+1 MESKIKNIVNE
-12 NKRDMVESIKA
+12 NSKDMIESIKA
-23 AVRINSVMDEKT
+23 AVRINSVMDEDT
-35 ATEKMPFGKGVD
+35 ATESMPFGKGVD
-47 DAIRKALEIAK
+47 ESLRKTLEIAE

-68 GYYGYAEVGDGEEL
+68 GYYGYAEVGEGEEL
-82 IGILGHIDVVPV
+82 IGILGHIDVVPI

-205 SLNISGALNAVP
+205 NLNISGALNAVP

-223 GKLADKLVEKLDEL
+223 GKLADKLSEKLDEL

-242 KNDES
+242 KDGES
-247 VTVIGKRVH
+247 ITVIGKRVH
-256 SASADKGVNAIE
+256 AASADKGVNAIE

-275 EIGVKEDVVRFVAEL
+275 EIGVEDDVVRFVAEL

-316 LIINENKSV
+316 LIINEKESKI
-325 LGYDSRI
+325 GFDSRV
-332 PVKYTI
+332 PVKFTI
-338 EDLENAVKEKA
+338 EDLEDAVKEKA

-363 SLYIPADSELIKT
+363 SLYVPADSELIKT

-389 TPMSS
+389 TPKSS

-420 HQENERVDIKNMI
+420 HQENERVNIKNMI
-433 KATEIYALAI
+433 KATEIYALSVYRLLEI
-443 YLSLIHI
+443 

>member
-1 MEAKIKNIVNE
+1 MESKIKNIVNE
-12 NKRDMVESIKA
+12 NSKDMIESIKA
-23 AVRINSVMDEKT
+23 AVRINSVMDEDT
-35 ATEKMPFGKGVD
+35 ATESMPFGKGVD
-47 DAIRKALEIAK
+47 ESLRKTLEIAE

-68 GYYGYAEVGDGEEL
+68 GYYGYAEIGEGEEL
-82 IGILGHIDVVPV
+82 IGILGHIDVVPI

-117 GTQDDKGPTIAAM
+117 GAQDDKGPTIAAM

-139 GVKFEKRVRFII
+139 GVKFGKRVRFII

-205 SLNISGALNAVP
+205 NLNISGALNAVP

-223 GKLADKLVEKLDEL
+223 GKLADKLSEKLDEL

-242 KNDES
+242 KDGES
-247 VTVIGKRVH
+247 ITVIGKRVH
-256 SASADKGVNAIE
+256 AASADKGVNAIE

-275 EIGVKEDVVRFVAEL
+275 EIGVEDDVVRFVAEL

-299 PNCIDDVS
+299 PNCVDDVS

-316 LIINENKSV
+316 LIINEKESKI
-325 LGYDSRI
+325 GFDSRV
-332 PVKYTI
+332 PVKFTI
-338 EDLENAVKEKA
+338 EDLEDAVKEKA

-363 SLYIPADSELIKT
+363 SLYVPADSELIKT

-389 TPMSS
+389 TPKSS

-420 HQENERVDIKNMI
+420 HQENERVNIKNMI
-433 KATEIYALAI
+433 KATEIYALAVYRLLEI
-443 YLSLIHI
+443 

>member
-1 MEAKIKNIVNE
+1 MENKIKNIVNE
-12 NKRDMVESIKA
+12 NSRDMLESIKV
-23 AVRINSVMDEKT
+23 AVKINSVMDEKT
-35 ATEKMPFGKGVD
+35 ATESMPFGKGVD
-47 DAIRKALEIAK
+47 DALRKTLEIAE

-68 GYYGYAEVGDGEEL
+68 GYYGYAEVGEGEEL

-94 GDESKWKFP
+94 GDESKWIFP
-103 PFSATEEDGYIYGR
+103 PFSATEKDGYMYGR

-130 YAVKALLDA
+130 YAVKSLLDA
-139 GVKFEKRVRFII
+139 GVKFGKRVRFII

-205 SLNISGALNAVP
+205 NLNISGALNAVP
-217 GVANYT
+217 GEASYKGN
-223 GKLADKLVEKLDEL
+223 LADKLAEKLDEL
-237 KFDYE
+237 KFEYKKDG
-242 KNDES
+242 DS

-256 SASADKGVNAIE
+256 SASADKGINAIE

-275 EIGVKEDVVRFVAEL
+275 EIGLKEDVVRFVAEL

-316 LIINENKSV
+316 LIINENESV

-338 EDLENAVKEKA
+338 ENLENAIKEKA
-349 ANYGLEFEEFDRLK
+349 ADYGLVFEEFDRLK
-363 SLYIPADSELIKT
+363 SLYVQADSPLIKT

-389 TPMSS
+389 TPLSS

-420 HQENERVDIKNMI
+420 HQENERVNIENLI
-433 KATEIYALAI
+433 KATEIYALAV
-443 YLSLIHI
+443 YRLLEL

>member
-1 MEAKIKNIVNE
+1 MESKIKNIVNE
-12 NKRDMVESIKA
+12 NSKDMIESIKA
-23 AVRINSVMDEKT
+23 AVRINSVMDKDT
-35 ATEKMPFGKGVD
+35 ATESMPFGKGVD
-47 DAIRKALEIAK
+47 ESLRKTLEIAE

-68 GYYGYAEVGDGEEL
+68 GYYGYAEVGEGEEL
-82 IGILGHIDVVPV
+82 IGILGHIDVVPI

-192 VQFYLRGKGSKEI
+192 VQFYLRGNGSKEI
-205 SLNISGALNAVP
+205 NLNISGALNAVP

-223 GKLADKLVEKLDEL
+223 GKLADKLSEKLDEL

-242 KNDES
+242 KDGES
-247 VTVIGKRVH
+247 ITVIGKRVH
-256 SASADKGVNAIE
+256 AASADKGVNAIE

-275 EIGVKEDVVRFVAEL
+275 EIGVEDGVVRFVAEL

-299 PNCIDDVS
+299 PNCVDDVS

-316 LIINENKSV
+316 LIINEKESKI
-325 LGYDSRI
+325 GFDSRV
-332 PVKYTI
+332 PVKFTI
-338 EDLENAVKEKA
+338 EDLEDAVKGKA

-363 SLYIPADSELIKT
+363 SLYVPADSELIKT

-389 TPMSS
+389 TPKSS

-420 HQENERVDIKNMI
+420 HQENERVNIKNMI
-433 KATEIYALAI
+433 KATEIYALSVYRLLEI
-443 YLSLIHI
+443 

>member
-1 MEAKIKNIVNE
+1 MESKIKNIVNE
-12 NKRDMVESIKA
+12 NSKDMIESIKA
-23 AVRINSVMDEKT
+23 AVRINSVMDEDT
-35 ATEKMPFGKGVD
+35 ATESMPFGKGVD
-47 DAIRKALEIAK
+47 ESLRKTLEIAE

-68 GYYGYAEVGDGEEL
+68 GYYGYAEIGEGEEL
-82 IGILGHIDVVPV
+82 IGILGHIDVVPI

-117 GTQDDKGPTIAAM
+117 GAQDDKGPTIAAM

-139 GVKFEKRVRFII
+139 GVKFGKRVRFII

-205 SLNISGALNAVP
+205 NLNISGALNAVP

-223 GKLADKLVEKLDEL
+223 GKLADKLSEKLDEL

-242 KNDES
+242 KDGES
-247 VTVIGKRVH
+247 ITVIGKRVH
-256 SASADKGVNAIE
+256 AASADKGVNAIE

-275 EIGVKEDVVRFVAEL
+275 EIGVEDGVVRFVAEL

-299 PNCIDDVS
+299 PNCVDDVS

-316 LIINENKSV
+316 LIINEKESKI
-325 LGYDSRI
+325 GFDSRV
-332 PVKYTI
+332 PVKFTI
-338 EDLENAVKEKA
+338 EDLEDAVKEKA
-349 ANYGLEFEEFDRLK
+349 ANYELEFEEFDRLK
-363 SLYIPADSELIKT
+363 SLYVPADSELIKT

-389 TPMSS
+389 TPKSS

-420 HQENERVDIKNMI
+420 HQENERVNIKNMI
-433 KATEIYALAI
+433 KATEIYALSVYRLLEI
-443 YLSLIHI
+443 

>member
-1 MEAKIKNIVNE
+1 MENKIKNIVNE
-12 NKRDMVESIKA
+12 NSREMVESIKA
-23 AVRINSVMDEKT
+23 AVRINSVMDEDT
-35 ATEKMPFGKGVD
+35 ATESMPFGKGVD
-47 DAIRKALEIAK
+47 EALRKTLEIAE

-68 GYYGYAEVGDGEEL
+68 GYYGYAEVGEGEEL

-117 GTQDDKGPTIAAM
+117 GTQDDKGPTIATM

-192 VQFYLRGKGSKEI
+192 VQFYLRGKGSKEL

-223 GKLADKLVEKLDEL
+223 GKLADKLVERLDEL
-237 KFDYE
+237 KFEYE
-242 KNDES
+242 KDGES

-275 EIGVKEDVVRFVAEL
+275 EIGVKDDVVRFVAEL

-299 PNCIDDVS
+299 PNCVDDVS

-316 LIINENKSV
+316 LIINEKESKI
-325 LGYDSRI
+325 GFDSRV
-332 PVKYTI
+332 PVKFTI
-338 EDLENAVKEKA
+338 EDLENAVKENA

-363 SLYIPADSELIKT
+363 SLYVPADSELIKT

-389 TPMSS
+389 TPKSS

-443 YLSLIHI
+443 YKLLKL